1 MLASL
6 RKKVREIYGQ
16 CIGESREGM
25 ETVEMLAAIEKK
37 LIELL
42 DNLERIPPANIAEI
56 EKAKKKEQRMR

>member
-6 RKKVREIYGQ
+6 RKKVREVYGH

-42 DNLERIPPANIAEI
+42 DNLERIPPAKIAEI
-56 EKAKKKEQRMR
+56 EKAKKREQRMR